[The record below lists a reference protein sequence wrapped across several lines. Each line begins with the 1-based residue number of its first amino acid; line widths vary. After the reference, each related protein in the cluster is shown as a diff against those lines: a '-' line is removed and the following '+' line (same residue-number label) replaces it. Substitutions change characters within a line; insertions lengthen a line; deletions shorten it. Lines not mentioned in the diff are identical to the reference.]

1 MRKNRLVADFHRG
14 VQGNGLGDVVLSARG
29 LTFAYERDAVLRGLN
44 LNVRDREVVA
54 IIGHNG
60 SGKSTLLKQLNGLLR
75 PAEGTVAVLGRNIS
89 EATTASLARDIGY
102 LGQNPN
108 NYLFEDTLEM
118 ELQFTLRN
126 LKVPE
131 AEWAERIDWTLRMLD
146 LERYRRS
153 FPRDLS
159 CGERERA
166 ALASI
171 LVGRPRIL
179 VLDEPTRGLD
189 HWNKARLASILATL
203 REQGMTTVM
212 VTHDYRFVAEHAT
225 RVLSLDGGALTEVPL
240 TKVMELVKVCGTEA

>member
-1 MRKNRLVADFHRG
+1 
-14 VQGNGLGDVVLSARG
+14 
-29 LTFAYERDAVLRGLN
+29 
-44 LNVRDREVVA
+44 
-54 IIGHNG
+54 
-60 SGKSTLLKQLNGLLR
+60 
-75 PAEGTVAVLGRNIS
+75 
-89 EATTASLARDIGY
+89 
-102 LGQNPN
+102 
-108 NYLFEDTLEM
+108 M

-179 VLDEPTRGLD
+179 LLDEPTRGLD